1 MGTDLFIL
9 LLPPAFAS
17 FYLRRLKKVIILM
30 GKGLGYIDIH
40 LLASAMLSDV
50 QLWTLDKRLNNIAE
64 KILP

>member
-1 MGTDLFIL
+1 
-9 LLPPAFAS
+9 
-17 FYLRRLKKVIILM
+17 M

-40 LLASAMLSDV
+40 LLASTMLSDA